1 MLLRLF
7 LGPFIASVLPLCLV
21 VTALA
26 NEPTPNTFFAVD
38 PVFNSRT
45 YIEQWGD
52 PGNPPVV
59 LVHGLGDNGARDWR
73 HLAPALAENFY
84 VITFD
89 LPGFGRSEKYNA
101 LYTPD
106 TYARFVAWVVNEYVE
121 GPFALIGH
129 SMGGT
134 IALNYASG
142 HADRLTRLVLIDAA
156 GVLHRT
162 AFTKHL
168 IDDLKLPGNNTDEPA
183 DNLAVLNEWLGFNL
197 EDFDRYV
204 GAIDAVV
211 MSPIVRGTLLGGD
224 PRMIAGF
231 ALVQHNFSGRLR
243 QVTVPTLVI
252 WGAEDNV
259 TPLRTGRLL
268 AHRLPA
274 ARLEIIQR
282 AGHIPMMDSTTRL
295 NQLVLDEL
303 NSGTDRYRTEPAERV
318 FADTAEAETCDGEN
332 NRYISG
338 RYTRVTI
345 VNCKRVLI
353 EDSQIDEL
361 TIRNSSVEIMTSI
374 IGGGEV
380 AVEVKD
386 SMLMATATDFTADRP
401 VLVSGS
407 RLDLAGVRIVARDKP
422 FQIGARST
430 VLFSVS
436 NVRTPEYAKHV
447 HGVFYLSRD
456 NNPF

>member
-7 LGPFIASVLPLCLV
+7 LGLFVASVLPLCLV
-21 VTALA
+21 VNALA
-26 NEPTPNTFFAVD
+26 DEPSPNTFFAVD
-38 PVFNSRT
+38 PVFSSRT

-52 PGNPPVV
+52 PGNPPVM
-59 LVHGLGDNGARDWR
+59 LVHGLGDNAARDWR

-106 TYARFVAWVVNEYVE
+106 SYARFVAWVVDEYVE

-183 DNLAVLNEWLGFNL
+183 DNLEALNDLLGFSLEDIDRYPAALDAVL
-197 EDFDRYV
+197 RSP
-204 GAIDAVV
+204 V
-211 MSPIVRGTLLGGD
+211 MRGTLLGGD
-224 PRMIAGF
+224 PRMIAGL
-231 ALVQHNFSGRLR
+231 AIVQHNFSGKLR
-243 QVTVPTLVI
+243 KVTVPTLVI
-252 WGAEDNV
+252 WGGEDDV

-268 AHRLPA
+268 AHRLPS
-274 ARLEIIQR
+274 ARLEVIKGV
-282 AGHIPMMDSTTRL
+282 GHLPMYESTRRL

-303 NSGTDRYRTEPAERV
+303 NSSTDRYPTEPVERV
-318 FADTAEAETCDGEN
+318 FTNTAEIETCDGEN

-447 HGVFYLSRD
+447 HGVFYLSREQ
-456 NNPF
+456 NPF

>member
-1 MLLRLF
+1 MLLRLV
-7 LGPFIASVLPLCLV
+7 LGLFIASVLPLCLA

-26 NEPTPNTFFAVD
+26 DEPSPNSFFAVD
-38 PVFNSRT
+38 PVFHSRT

-52 PGNPPVV
+52 PDNPPVM

-73 HLAPALAENFY
+73 HLAPALAEHFY
-84 VITFD
+84 VIAFD

-106 TYARFVAWVVNEYVE
+106 TYTRFVAWVADEYVE
-121 GPFALIGH
+121 RPFALIGH

-134 IALNYASG
+134 IALNYASS
-142 HADRLTRLVLIDAA
+142 HSDRLTHLVLIDTA
-156 GVLHRT
+156 GILHRT

-183 DNLAVLNEWLGFNL
+183 NNLEALNDYLGFSLEDIDRYPAALDAVL
-197 EDFDRYV
+197 RSP
-204 GAIDAVV
+204 V
-211 MSPIVRGTLLGGD
+211 MRGTLLGGD
-224 PRMIAGF
+224 PRMIAGL
-231 ALVQHNFSGRLR
+231 ALVQHNFSGKLR

-252 WGAEDNV
+252 WGGDDDV

-268 AHRLPA
+268 AHRLPS
-274 ARLEIIQR
+274 ARLEVIEGV
-282 AGHIPMMDSTTRL
+282 GHLPMYESTRRL
-295 NQLVLDEL
+295 NQLVLDQL
-303 NSGTDRYRTEPAERV
+303 NSSMDRYPTEPVERV
-318 FADTAEAETCDGEN
+318 FTNTAESETCDAEN
-332 NRYISG
+332 NRYING

-353 EDSQIDEL
+353 RDSQIDEL
-361 TIRNSSVEIMTSI
+361 IIRNSSVEIVTSI
-374 IGGGEV
+374 IGGGEI
-380 AVEVKD
+380 AVEVD
-386 SMLMATATDFTADRP
+386 NSVLMATATDFTADRP
-401 VLVSGS
+401 VVVSGS
-407 RLDLAGVRIVARDKP
+407 RLDFAGVRIVAREEP

-436 NVRTPEYAKHV
+436 NVRTPEYARHV
-447 HGVFYLSRD
+447 HGVFYLLRE